1 MSYQIKWGN
10 TLSQLAQKFGTTVQ
24 ALAQKNNIKN
34 PDLIYAGD
42 TLIIPGKGFAGKSSF
57 GGSTPDVSSRLQGR
71 DGVGGAAAPSL
82 PPLSGGTAG
91 GVSQAELLRI
101 MPGLSPAKAAEY
113 LPHLNAAMKEAN
125 ITTPQRQAAFL
136 AQLSHE
142 SGGLKYMEE
151 IASGAAYE
159 GRRDLGNTQPGD
171 GTRYKGRGPIQLT
184 GRANYRAAGQALG
197 IDLEG
202 NPGLAT
208 RPDVAFRIATWYWSS
223 RNLNQ
228 YADRGDFSSITYRI
242 NGGYNGA
249 ADRNRLHNIARS
261 VLA

>member
-1 MSYQIKWGN
+1 MSLKIQWGM
-10 TLSQLAQKFGTTVQ
+10 TLSGLAQKFGTTVQ

-42 TLIIPGKGFAGKSSF
+42 TLLIPGKGFAGKSSF
-57 GGSTPDVSSRLQGR
+57 GGGTPDVSSRLQGR
-71 DGVGGAAAPSL
+71 DGTGGAAAPGL
-82 PPLSGGTAG
+82 APISGDTTG
-91 GVSQAELLRI
+91 GVTQSELMRI
-101 MPGLSPAKAAEY
+101 MPGLSASKAAEY

-159 GRRDLGNTQPGD
+159 GRSDLGNTQPGD

-197 IDLEG
+197 LPLES
-202 NPGLAT
+202 NPELAT
-208 RPDVAFRIATWYWSS
+208 RPDVAFRIATWYWDS

-228 YADRGDFSSITYRI
+228 YADRGDFSSITYKI

-249 ADRNRLHNIARS
+249 ADRNRLYAMAQS
-261 VLA
+261 ALA

>member
-24 ALAQKNNIKN
+24 ALATKNNIKN
-34 PDLIYAGD
+34 PDLIYAGN
-42 TLIIPGKGFAGKSSF
+42 TLIIPGKGFAGNSSF
-57 GGSTPDVSSRLQGR
+57 GDATPDVSSRLQGR
-71 DGVGGAAAPSL
+71 SGAGGAAAPGF

-91 GVSQAELLRI
+91 GVSQAELMRI
-101 MPGLSPAKAAEY
+101 MPGLSSAKAAEY

-142 SGGLKYMEE
+142 SGGLRHMEE
-151 IASGAAYE
+151 LASGAAYE

-171 GTRYKGRGPIQLT
+171 GMRFKGRGPIQLT
-184 GRANYRAAGQALG
+184 GRANYRAAGRALG
-197 IDLEG
+197 IDLEN
-202 NPGLAT
+202 NPGMAT

-249 ADRNRLHNIARS
+249 ADRNRLHGIARS